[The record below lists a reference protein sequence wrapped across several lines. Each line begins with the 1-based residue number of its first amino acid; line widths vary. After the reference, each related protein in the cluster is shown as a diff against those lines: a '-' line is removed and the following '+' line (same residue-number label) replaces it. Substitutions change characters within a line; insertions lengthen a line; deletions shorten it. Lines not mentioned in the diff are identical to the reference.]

1 MKAGSDGRTVLIAS
15 GAYVEPELEVEF
27 GRIPPAF
34 LPLGNGRLFVRQ
46 TEALRGLADR
56 IILSLPEDYQPDET
70 DQRLLD
76 ELGIETAFVPTG
88 LSLGHSVVTVMNL
101 TAVTAGGTFCIL
113 HGDTLLRDLDFTL
126 ADAIS
131 VDAAAPPG
139 YRWGFATLT
148 DGKAVPVDGSPDP
161 ADRDSQPVLSGWFS
175 FSEPVRLVQSI
186 VRKGGSFLQGIAE
199 YAAVKPLQPVTAG
212 EWFDFGHPGTFYA
225 SRRRMSTAREFNRL
239 SFERRLVVKSGSK
252 PAKIAA
258 EAHWFETLPPEM
270 RLFTPAYLGTRQDD
284 GGVSY
289 AIEYLNL
296 PTLADLFVFGRLSRQ
311 GWERIF
317 RACDEFLT
325 ACAASPAPDI
335 ATATAS
341 ARALYHEKTLARLEE
356 FARTQGID
364 LSAPCRFNGANLP
377 SLLDIAGQMMAA
389 LPDPAAEHLTLVHG
403 DFCFSN
409 ILYDH
414 RSDRVRVIDPRG
426 HDAAGTMTAFGDRR
440 YDVGKLHH
448 SVVGRYDHII
458 AGYYRLQRHGPLDFS
473 LTVPDGPVLR
483 GVADSFLAHDFT
495 GLPTRATAPF
505 ISVLLFLSMLPL
517 HADDPQRQ
525 MALLANALRLFQSID
540 HPPSTP

>member
-1 MKAGSDGRTVLIAS
+1 MKPGSGGRTVLIAS

-46 TEALRGLADR
+46 SEALRGIADR

-76 ELGIETAFVPTG
+76 ALGIETVFVPIG
-88 LSLGHSVVTVMNL
+88 LSLGNSIVTVMNL
-101 TAVTAGGTFCIL
+101 TAVTAGGSFCIL

-126 ADAIS
+126 TDAIS

-139 YRWGFATLT
+139 YRWGFAALA

-161 ADRDSQPVLSGWFS
+161 AAAATQPVLSGWFS
-175 FSEPVRLVQSI
+175 FSDPIRLVQGI
-186 VRKGGSFLQGIAE
+186 VRKGGNFLQGIAD
-199 YAAVKPLQPVTAG
+199 YAAVKPLQPLTAG

-239 SFERRLVVKSGSK
+239 SFERRLVIKSGSK

-258 EAHWFETLPPEM
+258 EAHWFENLPPEM

-284 GGVSY
+284 GFSY

-311 GWERIF
+311 AWERIF

-325 ACAASPAPDI
+325 ACAASPAPDMPV
-335 ATATAS
+335 AAAS
-341 ARALYHEKTLARLEE
+341 ARALYQDKTLARLEE
-356 FARTQGID
+356 FAGAQGID
-364 LSAPCRFNGANLP
+364 LSAPCRFNGENLP
-377 SLLDIAGQMMAA
+377 SLLEIARLMMAA
-389 LPDPAAEHLTLVHG
+389 LPDPEPQHLTLVHG

-426 HDAAGTMTAFGDRR
+426 HDASGTMTPYGDRR

-458 AGYYRLQRHGPLDFS
+458 AGYYRLQRHGSLDFT

-483 GVADSFLAHDFT
+483 GVAQSFLAHDFT
-495 GLPTRATAPF
+495 GLSTRLTAPS

-540 HPPSTP
+540 RATPTV